1 MSYLVVGLFIVVF
14 LAGFVTMQM
23 NRPDQPGLFSG
34 AMAKLGFNHKE
45 WANKT
50 KSQELLES
58 IKDQRFAMMDN
69 IQNQKA
75 FLQQAQE
82 QRQSMSEMV
91 RDMSDKSG
99 ADWLRIK
106 QLADGLNEKN
116 RLFIEAGNQLI
127 KFNEEQSKI
136 RHKTDDDLSLVA
148 IENGLNKGRFEQYA
162 VQAVA
167 EREDFI
173 NKNLLNAQDTR
184 NRIEEIDE
192 QIKSLKNDL
201 AAKQNAQML
210 SRLEDV
216 ANRNQTMLN
225 MAKTNEQRLKDVK
238 QQNDVYIQATKER
251 IRDLV
256 ERNKQQAQDAR
267 DSIQDQKRLSD
278 QRIQDQMSRLKDQR
292 GL

>member
-58 IKDQRFAMMDN
+58 IKDRRFAMMDN